1 MPSSVFSVKA
11 ASSAL
16 RASSGSEREHGGRD
30 AVAATMLTLTQGKSL
45 KEAWKENGKALL
57 QIGPDITR

>member
-16 RASSGSEREHGGRD
+16 RASSGSEHEHGSRD
-30 AVAATMLTLTQGKSL
+30 GVAATMLMLTQGKSP
-45 KEAWKENGKALL
+45 KEAWKENGKALASNR
-57 QIGPDITR
+57 P